1 MEQHKRDYI
10 NNEDS
15 DSNRFIIMKRNLSIL
30 SLLFGLFVCVTVFSA
45 CGGGDEPSSG
55 GNNGG
60 SSNNNSTPNNNPTPS
75 TPQSTKHIA
84 KILTEEAYLYESS
97 FTYDAQGRVTKIIE
111 TETAPSFNTYSET
124 TYQYGEMTII
134 SKMTKERTFSSGQ
147 INSNSETHSYTL
159 ENGRIVQDKE
169 KQDNSSDTYTFSYDV
184 NNYLSSISSKGTN
197 IESETKIITWSDGN
211 LIKLGN
217 RLFEYSNYPWAKGFP
232 FYLKGSNTDANLFAM
247 GYYGNI
253 PQNLPSKYTYSETSG
268 YTYEYSFDGSY
279 VTKVVITP
287 FVETNKDHKTIMT
300 IIWE

>member
-1 MEQHKRDYI
+1 
-10 NNEDS
+10 
-15 DSNRFIIMKRNLSIL
+15 MKKSLSVL

-45 CGGGDEPSSG
+45 CGGDDEPSSG
-55 GNNGG
+55 VNNG
-60 SSNNNSTPNNNPTPS
+60 SSNNNQTPSNDQTPS
-75 TPQSTKHIA
+75 TPQSSKHVA
-84 KILTEEAYLYESS
+84 KIITEEGNSFYESS
-97 FTYDAQGRVTKIIE
+97 FTYDSQGRVIKVTETQSGTGTNSHSE
-111 TETAPSFNTYSET
+111 TE
-124 TYQYGEMTII
+124 YQYGEMLII
-134 SKMTKERTFSSGQ
+134 SKMTRERTLTNGQ
-147 INSNSETHSYTL
+147 FITDSETHSYTL
-159 ENGRIVQDKE
+159 DNGRIVKDEE
-169 KQDNSSDTYTFSYDV
+169 KQNGSSSTETFSYDV
-184 NNYLSSISSKGTN
+184 NNYLSSISSKGSN

-287 FVETNKDHKTIMT
+287 FVETNKDHKSIMT